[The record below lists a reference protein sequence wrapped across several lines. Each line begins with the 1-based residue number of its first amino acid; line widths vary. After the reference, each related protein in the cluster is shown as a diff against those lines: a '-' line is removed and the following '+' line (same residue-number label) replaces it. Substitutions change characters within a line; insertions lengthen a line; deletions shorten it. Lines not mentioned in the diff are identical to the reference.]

1 MVAAPA
7 LALADGHRT
16 AIAIA
21 LDARGLSRRRAGY
34 VAIDAGP
41 VRVRPGV
48 WHNRRPQGIEPVR
61 RLHHERHRLCR
72 RGADHRRR
80 IMAGAADLRGDCRV
94 RGNHR
99 VDLLTLYYDRCL
111 DAAVARRTAGG
122 EDLPDALSA
131 DRAAMATVDTLLP
144 RWRPRPGLRAR
155 LLRGDVADLGGVD
168 GTWLLARRVAGRSPS
183 LRPRSGHAGLLCRDA
198 GVALAGAAPRHR
210 LDCWKRGGDRDRAT
224 VRRVLVQRE
233 RRARRQ
239 HHTQGRCRVIDN
251 RLAFADFTRR
261 TPLSVT

>member
-80 IMAGAADLRGDCRV
+80 IMAGAADLRRDCRV

-99 VDLLTLYYDRCL
+99 VDLLTLYFDRCL
-111 DAAVARRTAGG
+111 DAAVARRTARG
-122 EDLPDALSA
+122 EDPPDALSA

-144 RWRPRPGLRAR
+144 RWRLRPGLRAR
-155 LLRGDVADLGGVD
+155 LLLRDVADLVGVY
-168 GTWLLARRVAGRSPS
+168 GTWLLARGALGGCPYLSPPIGAS
-183 LRPRSGHAGLLCRDA
+183 PLL
-198 GVALAGAAPRHR
+198 
-210 LDCWKRGGDRDRAT
+210 
-224 VRRVLVQRE
+224 
-233 RRARRQ
+233 
-239 HHTQGRCRVIDN
+239 
-251 RLAFADFTRR
+251 F
-261 TPLSVT
+261 